1 MAPTSSHSRIGLSLA
16 ASLLLTAALSAASAA
31 TTELHVSPSGKQGA
45 SGTAQDPLPSLKDAV
60 TAVKALP
67 ADKKTEGV
75 TILLSGGRHSLPEGV
90 VLDAT
95 CSGSSNAPL
104 VITAEPGAVPVLT
117 AGRAVTPDLL
127 DPVKDP
133 SMTDRLDP
141 AARTHVRQI
150 DLAKLGVRAIAPF
163 PEVFNGDWRP
173 LMLVM
178 GSNALPISRW
188 PNGEYGFTTMK
199 SVTDNGDATH
209 GGTFVY
215 REDRPTRWQ
224 KALDDNQLWLRGF
237 WRVPWV
243 INGAQVKAIDT
254 NAGTITFV
262 KDVGG
267 GIGSKYKK
275 DAQGRRCGD
284 GNEAWCAVNLPEEI
298 DEPGEWAVDFKR
310 QLVYLWP
317 PDGVSDRNPILLAAN
332 KEPLIALE
340 NASNVT
346 VKGLALLG
354 SLGDGVRA
362 KGGENVL
369 VAGCNV
375 SQIARTGIA
384 LLGGKHHRA
393 VSNDVRETG
402 GSGIAASGG
411 NKATLEAAGHEV
423 LNNDVSRAANDF
435 PEPAI
440 QIGVGGASE
449 ILGDAVGI
457 HVAHNRVHDTANA
470 GVRFGGCDNLFELN
484 EVYRIGLNSGD
495 LGGFYGYCGF
505 TGFGNVMRN
514 NFVHHSMN
522 GNAFYMD
529 DGTSG
534 ATVTG
539 NVAYKCAMGVLMGGG
554 HYNRFLDNIIID
566 CPKGIHLDDRGIS
579 RKYTLEDKR
588 LGSDVKAVS
597 PDQAP
602 WKEKHPELAALV
614 AGGETTV
621 PKGDEV
627 IGNVII
633 NCATPIEL
641 PKPENAAGIVQKG
654 NVTNGSLSEFVDAEN
669 LDFTVRPGSTLVAT
683 IEGFPSIPFHTI
695 GLQTDEYRKSI
706 PPRDM
711 KLLKEGDTTKR
722 KFSSTTDIEATNKK

>member
-1 MAPTSSHSRIGLSLA
+1 MPPNASHSRIGLSLA
-16 ASLLLTAALSAASAA
+16 ASLLFSAALTTGMAAS
-31 TTELHVSPSGKQGA
+31 TELHVSPSGKPGA
-45 SGTAQDPLPSLKDAV
+45 SGTTQDPLPSLKDAV
-60 TAVKALP
+60 AAAKALP
-67 ADKKTEGV
+67 ADKKADGV

-90 VLDAT
+90 LLDAT
-95 CSGSSNAPL
+95 CSGSPGAPL

-117 AGRAVTPDLL
+117 AGRAVTPALL
-127 DPVKDP
+127 DAVKDP

-141 AARTHVRQI
+141 AARPHVRQI
-150 DLAKLGVRAIAPF
+150 DLAKLGVRPIAAF

-173 LMLVM
+173 LMLVQ
-178 GSNALPISRW
+178 GTNALPISRW

-215 REDRPTRWQ
+215 RDDRPTHWQ
-224 KALDDNQLWLRGF
+224 KALADNQLWLRGF

-284 GNEAWCAVNLPEEI
+284 GAEAWCAVNLPEEI

-310 QLVYLWP
+310 QVVYLWP
-317 PDGVSDRNPILLAAN
+317 PDGVSEQNPILLAAN
-332 KEPLIALE
+332 KEPLIALD

-346 VKGLALLG
+346 IRGLAILG
-354 SLGDGVRA
+354 SLGDGIRIRA
-362 KGGENVL
+362 GENNL

-375 SQIARTGIA
+375 AQTARTGIS
-384 LLGGKHHRA
+384 LLGGKNHRA

-411 NKATLEAAGHEV
+411 TKATLEPSSHQV

-440 QIGVGGASE
+440 QIGVGGASQ

-457 HVAHNRVHDTANA
+457 RVAHNRIHDTANA

-554 HYNRFLDNIIID
+554 HYNRFLNNIIID
-566 CPKGIHLDDRGIS
+566 CPKGIHLDDRGFS
-579 RKYTLEDKR
+579 RKYTLDDKR
-588 LGSDVKAVS
+588 LGGDVKSVS

-614 AGGETTV
+614 AGVETTI

-627 IGNVII
+627 VGNVLI

-641 PKPENAAGIVQKG
+641 PKPEHAGGILEKG
-654 NVTNGSLSEFVDAEN
+654 NLTSGSPSDFVDAEN
-669 LDFTVRPGSTLVAT
+669 FDFTVKPGSTLVAA
-683 IEGFPSIPFHTI
+683 IEGFPPIPFREI
-695 GLQTDEYRKSI
+695 GLQVDEYRKSI

-711 KLLKEGDTTKR
+711 KLLKEGDTSKR